1 MLGAACSFTPETEV
15 LMADGSTKAI
25 RDVDVGDEVQ
35 ATDPVD
41 GVTATKPVT
50 QLHDNIDHYLANL
63 TITDERGVRH
73 VIHTTQNHPFW
84 NSSTGK
90 WTPAG
95 QLHPGEHL
103 GGRIAVV
110 SIRKFAETQHMLNLT
125 VADLHTYYVLA
136 GTTPVLVHNT
146 CPTQHIALGLES
158 DGVEGFAKNLNAL
171 HLMNDKDWRGT
182 VWTAANLL
190 KYDNPGV
197 RISFSLDGMQGAE
210 NGVASAVG
218 SALSRNAR
226 GIGGATDLEV
236 AFFKDAGTLGKVDFY
251 VGGHLQPNPF

>member
-1 MLGAACSFTPETEV
+1 
-15 LMADGSTKAI
+15 
-25 RDVDVGDEVQ
+25 
-35 ATDPVD
+35 
-41 GVTATKPVT
+41 
-50 QLHDNIDHYLANL
+50 LHDNIDHYLANL

-136 GTTPVLVHNT
+136 GTTPVLVHNECVSIYKAAT
-146 CPTQHIALGLES
+146 SGMTDDIMENGFNPVHFPGSGNGYPDGRAYFGLHDIGKEIALDYAS
-158 DGVEGFAKNLNAL
+158 
-171 HLMNDKDWRGT
+171 RGG
-182 VWTAANLL
+182 
-190 KYDNPGV
+190 YDNAV
-197 RISFSLDGMQGAE
+197 IHIRIPKAE
-210 NGVASAVG
+210 FEQNFGRFVGKHNGVPNS
-218 SALSRNAR
+218 
-226 GIGGATDLEV
+226 EV
-236 AFFKDAGTLGKVDFY
+236 SIPKEMFDQLNSYPRELIT
-251 VGGHLQPNPF
+251 P